1 MVYIQTDDDVDHAKT
16 SQPLPCWVFLSLGS
30 LDIQTEKIQ
39 TLANMCA
46 GG

>member
-1 MVYIQTDDDVDHAKT
+1 MVYIHTVDDVDHANT
-16 SQPLPCWVFLSLGS
+16 TQPLPCWVSLRLGS